1 MLNSLAGKRTEQG
14 IIVKRAL
21 LFLFLFGLA
30 ACSPAASAENTAV
43 TAAVS
48 STPAATAT
56 TPPTSTP
63 TTQPSP
69 SPTSTPATFSPPD
82 IHYLQAAIENT
93 LADFDGLSSYVIIDL
108 NSGAQISHDPDLAI
122 AGMSLIKIPLLIQ
135 TFRALDRPPDIEQT
149 KLLTETTALSSNYAA
164 NLLLR
169 DVVGGGEIFAG
180 ADKLTQAM
188 RELGFYNT
196 FIAVPYDMEPPNG
209 RLQTYL
215 TPANQRT
222 DLTTHPDP
230 YRQTTI
236 GDLAAITDMLY
247 QCATADSGLLRQT
260 YGAQLTQDEC
270 QEILNLLEENNLARL
285 LERGL
290 PDGVIM
296 AHKVGWIDDTHG
308 NVGIVFGP
316 ERDYLIALALYAPG
330 WLEWEISAP
339 IFEEISRLAYAHFN
353 DPDAY
358 PAAVLAAPPDVPP
371 TPTAVP
377 TPAYPQAIVFGTQG
391 VGLTLR
397 ATPGGAEVAILPE
410 GTVISLL
417 ETPPQIQDGLT
428 WRHIRTSTG
437 EEGWVGE
444 DFLTFN

>member
-1 MLNSLAGKRTEQG
+1 MVKQALLLLILGLAG
-14 IIVKRAL
+14 
-21 LFLFLFGLA
+21 
-30 ACSPAASAENTAV
+30 CSPAASAKDTAV
-43 TAAVS
+43 TPS
-48 STPAATAT
+48 PSATAT
-56 TPPTSTP
+56 IRPTSTP
-63 TTQPSP
+63 TSQPTP
-69 SPTSTPATFSPPD
+69 TPTSQPTPTEETAVFAPPD

-108 NSGAQISHDPDLAI
+108 SSGEQISHDPDLAL
-122 AGMSLIKIPLLIQ
+122 AGMSLIKIPLLVE

-149 KLLTETTALSSNYAA
+149 KLLTETTSLSSNYAA

-169 DVVGGGEIFAG
+169 DVVGGGNIFAG

-188 RELGFYNT
+188 RELGLYNT
-196 FIAVPYDMEPPNG
+196 FIAVPYDMEPPDG

-236 GDLAAITDMLY
+236 GDLAAITHMLY
-247 QCATADSGLLRQT
+247 QCAESDAGLLRQT
-260 YGAQLTQDEC
+260 YGEQLTQDEC
-270 QEILNLLEENNLARL
+270 QEILQLLEENNLARL

-290 PDGVIM
+290 PDGVVM

-358 PAAVLAAPPDVPP
+358 PAAVLAAPPDIPP

-397 ATPGGAEVAILPE
+397 TAPGGAEVAILPE
-410 GTVISLL
+410 GTVVSLL
-417 ETPPQIQDGLT
+417 ETPPQVQDGLT
-428 WRHIRTSTG
+428 WRYVRTPAG
-437 EEGWVGE
+437 DEGWVGE

>member
-1 MLNSLAGKRTEQG
+1 
-14 IIVKRAL
+14 VKQAL
-21 LFLFLFGLA
+21 LLLIILSLA
-30 ACSPAASAENTAV
+30 ACGPRAIGAETAV
-43 TAAVS
+43 S
-48 STPAATAT
+48 PSPTAT
-56 TPPTSTP
+56 HTPPPTST
-63 TTQPSP
+63 TTSTPAP
-69 SPTSTPATFSPPD
+69 SPTSPPISTPTVPPAAFSPPD
-82 IHYLQAAIENT
+82 IHYLQAAIEHT

-108 NSGAQISHDPDLAI
+108 SSGEQISHDPDLAL
-122 AGMSLIKIPLLIQ
+122 AGMSLIKIPLLVE
-135 TFRALDRPPDIEQT
+135 TFRALDRPPDVEQT
-149 KLLTETTALSSNYAA
+149 KLLTQTTSLSSNYAA

-169 DVVGGGEIFAG
+169 DVVGGGDIFAG
-180 ADKLTQAM
+180 ADEVTQAM
-188 RELGFYNT
+188 RELGLYNT
-196 FIAVPYDMEPPNG
+196 FIAVPYDMEPPDG

-236 GDLAAITDMLY
+236 GDLAAITQMLY
-247 QCATADSGLLRQT
+247 QCAESDSGLLRQT
-260 YGAQLTQDEC
+260 YGDQLTQAEC
-270 QEILNLLEENNLARL
+270 QEILHLLEENNLARL

-290 PDGVIM
+290 PNGVVM

-397 ATPGGAEVAILPE
+397 AVPGGAEVAILPE
-410 GTVISLL
+410 GSVVSLL
-417 ETPPQIQDGLT
+417 ETPPQVQDGLT
-428 WRHIRTSTG
+428 WRHVRTPAG

-444 DFLTFN
+444 DFLTFD